1 MESEY
6 FMDAILNKVEMK
18 VVEEQKMINAE
29 YKEIIQHQKDL
40 LSEIN
45 EQRENIEGLKLIIAN
60 MISNGSET
68 TENKEKTEDE

>member
-1 MESEY
+1 
-6 FMDAILNKVEMK
+6 MDAVINKVEMK
-18 VVEEQKMINAE
+18 VVEEQKIINAE
-29 YKEIIQHQKDL
+29 YKEIIQHQKEFIDQL

-68 TENKEKTEDE
+68 AENKEKIENE

>member
-1 MESEY
+1 
-6 FMDAILNKVEMK
+6 MDAVINKVEMK

-29 YKEIIQHQKDL
+29 YKEIIQHQKEFIDQL

-68 TENKEKTEDE
+68 AENKEKTENE

>member
-1 MESEY
+1 
-6 FMDAILNKVEMK
+6 MDAVMNKVEMK

-29 YKEIIQHQKDL
+29 YKEIIQHQKEFIDQL

-68 TENKEKTEDE
+68 AENKEKIENE

>member
-1 MESEY
+1 
-6 FMDAILNKVEMK
+6 MDAVINKVEMK

-29 YKEIIQHQKDL
+29 YKEIIQHQKEFIDQL

-68 TENKEKTEDE
+68 AENKEKTEDE

>member
-1 MESEY
+1 
-6 FMDAILNKVEMK
+6 MDAILNKVEMK

-29 YKEIIQHQKDL
+29 YKEIIQHQKDFIDQL